1 MPASPLVLCDWAVS
15 CLLAPFETGQVI
27 SLLLETGGQKS
38 QDLNAPASTCLYLL
52 KTHPKTD
59 ARGHHVLIMQT
70 HEGSSCTDGAKSAG
84 RLMLPLTGQTY
95 FLVQTATNVPRRELC
110 KTRYWNE
117 EKNRLRI
124 DWIFL
129 VNLGLFK

>member
-1 MPASPLVLCDWAVS
+1 
-15 CLLAPFETGQVI
+15 
-27 SLLLETGGQKS
+27 
-38 QDLNAPASTCLYLL
+38 
-52 KTHPKTD
+52 
-59 ARGHHVLIMQT
+59 
-70 HEGSSCTDGAKSAG
+70 
-84 RLMLPLTGQTY
+84 MLPLTGQTY